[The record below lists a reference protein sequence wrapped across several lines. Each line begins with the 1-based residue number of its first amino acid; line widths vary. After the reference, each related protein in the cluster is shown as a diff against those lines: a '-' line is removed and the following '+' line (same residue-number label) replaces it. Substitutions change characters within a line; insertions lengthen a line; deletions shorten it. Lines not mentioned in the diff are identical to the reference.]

1 MAKAK
6 LRKRH
11 LNNDIDKLDDIA
23 CDLWA
28 AVQHIRR
35 IKPVPLSKRQHKALD
50 HVLRALDGLNEYA
63 LGDELRKAFKV
74 ELDGLHDA

>member
-35 IKPVPLSKRQHKALD
+35 IKPVAVIQAAAQGAGSCVACSGWL
-50 HVLRALDGLNEYA
+50 E
-63 LGDELRKAFKV
+63 
-74 ELDGLHDA
+74 